1 MDYLLVYLL
10 PMLYLLFSFI
20 CWRDI
25 KLFCWCMFILTALDS
40 LHMFKAYPDFYY
52 WTSAVDIMTIVFSFI
67 LSNPIRRNVIIF
79 VSVVSC
85 VLNLYEA
92 SSMYQTIF
100 YPHYNIIQF
109 IITEIILI
117 AAIYKGTRNNVTLN

>member
-10 PMLYLLFSFI
+10 PMLYLLFSFV

-25 KLFCWCMFILTALDS
+25 KLFCWSMAALTLLDSVVHFDTVQDFCYWVATVDILTIL
-40 LHMFKAYPDFYY
+40 
-52 WTSAVDIMTIVFSFI
+52 FSFI

-85 VLNLYEA
+85 LLNLYEA